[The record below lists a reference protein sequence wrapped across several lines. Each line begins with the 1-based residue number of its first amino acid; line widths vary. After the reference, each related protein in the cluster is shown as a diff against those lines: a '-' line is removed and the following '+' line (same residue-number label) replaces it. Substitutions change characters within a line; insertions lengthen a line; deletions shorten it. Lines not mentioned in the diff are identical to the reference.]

1 MQRNVSLKNT
11 NNTFAIAVC
20 IVYLTDISN
29 IIFTIF
35 YIFHRE
41 ISFIIDKY
49 NVNII
54 CVKLNKTIPV

>member
-20 IVYLTDISN
+20 IVYLIDIAN
-29 IIFTIF
+29 IIFMIF

-41 ISFIIDKY
+41 ILYHLSQT
-49 NVNII
+49 NI
-54 CVKLNKTIPV
+54 T